1 MHRTGAG
8 VHQMYR
14 RCLLNFA
21 HAGRTHNRNLRGCV
35 FSRAQAI
42 STAAP
47 TARAIL
53 LILHSGSKFKFYT
66 LAISVF

>member
-21 HAGRTHNRNLRGCV
+21 HAGRTHNRNLQGRL
-35 FSRAQAI
+35 FSRSQGI

-47 TARAIL
+47 TARAIFL
-53 LILHSGSKFKFYT
+53 LLPSGSKFKFYT